1 MPRSPLSRSPLLTV
15 AVLVSLSAA
24 ATAGPDD
31 EAFFTDEVLPVLEA
45 RCFDCHGPDARRA
58 KGKLRMEGRD
68 SLLKGGF
75 TGPAVVPG
83 DLDGSLLVQAIR
95 RLDEDLAMPP
105 KEVLPEAE
113 RLTLE
118 EWVRRDTPWPG
129 GVAGEGAS
137 DAATSAAG
145 GGDAGA
151 GADAAHD
158 AASAEPLP
166 EFTPEAIAHFEREV
180 RPLLVE
186 HCFECHGPEVAR
198 PKGGLSLASRD
209 GVLRGGLSGAAAVSG
224 DPNAGL
230 LLRAMR
236 YEDADLAMPPDG
248 ALPQSAVLA
257 LAQWIRDGVPFPG
270 GIDGAHHE
278 EPVHS
283 IEEGRSRWAFS
294 PVVRP
299 EVPGTRDGAG
309 RPAAARED
317 DDSDDAPDAH
327 PIDAFLDARLAEAG
341 LTPNPPADR
350 RALAR
355 RTYLDLIGIPPTKA
369 ELDAYLADDAAD
381 AHARL
386 VDELLARPEHGERW
400 ARHWLDVVRYAQT
413 NGYERDQEKPF
424 AWRFRDWVI
433 AAINSDVPYD
443 RFLALQLAG
452 DELPDG
458 GDDGLIA
465 TGFYRLGT
473 WDYEPDD
480 ARQAEFDEL
489 DDVVRTISEGML
501 GLTLGCARCHDHKF
515 DPLGQ
520 ADYYSMVAM
529 VRGLTRYA
537 EPRYAP
543 DSMTLEPLGFDE
555 TTQAA
560 WERQRKQHMAELR
573 DELAVIRDA
582 SKERLLAEH
591 LAGLPK
597 AVAAAHQTA
606 PDRRTAAQRRLMR
619 QFPALQISD
628 REAIEATP
636 DDVRRQANQLYLEI
650 EAAQDSF
657 QGEIPWAL
665 VATENGRTPPT
676 THMLGRGLA
685 SMAGE
690 EVPPRFVRVL
700 CPDDEA
706 ALPRITPSR
715 RSLSSGRRAA
725 LADWIASESNPLTA
739 RVMVNRVWQHH
750 FGTGLVPT
758 PNDFGSTGL
767 PPSHPELLDWLA
779 AEFMDSG
786 WSVKHLH
793 RLILSSAAWQR
804 SSENTGPGAEQDPGN
819 ALVWR
824 QSLRRLDAEVI
835 RDALVHV
842 SGGLNPERGGRGFFP
857 ELSREAMAG
866 SSRPGEGW
874 EPSPPQ
880 DQQRRSIYA
889 FLKRSML
896 PPVLE
901 AFDLANPSLPV
912 GKRIGTTTASQSLLM
927 WNHAFV
933 ERQAERLAEGVI
945 AEAGDDPGARVTTL
959 FERVLS
965 RSPTPDELALG
976 RDHLAAQEEALA
988 YVEPVLAFAPRVPT
1002 RVEVGFLDGLSGD
1015 DVLAVPRDGWTA
1027 LKGPWGN
1034 GYNFTVELDTLRGPA
1049 ALATGLEPG
1058 TLHALHVELR
1068 VGEGVTLASL
1078 LFNARAQGDGFSGL
1092 ELRFDPAAAT
1102 VALVRHDAPAGDDA
1116 LPGDPAVLAEA
1127 PFALTPGAWHP
1138 VTLLSD
1144 GNTLWVTT
1152 GYDGTPVLEHAD
1164 PALGGE
1170 GLVGTRVWGGG
1181 LDLRLATVL
1190 NQGAEELELLPFD
1203 FVDPDV
1209 AALRSLALALL
1220 NSNEFL
1226 YVD

>member
-1 MPRSPLSRSPLLTV
+1 MPRSSLL
-15 AVLVSLSAA
+15 AA
-24 ATAGPDD
+24 ALLLLLAASAMAGPDD
-31 EAFFTDEVLPVLEA
+31 DAFFSDEVLPVLEA
-45 RCFDCHGPDARRA
+45 RCFECHGPDARRA

-105 KEVLPEAE
+105 KEALPEPE
-113 RLTLE
+113 RLVLE

-129 GVAGEGAS
+129 GVEGEGAS
-137 DAATSAAG
+137 DAANPAAG
-145 GGDAGA
+145 GGDADTES
-151 GADAAHD
+151 DAAHD

-166 EFTPEAIAHFEREV
+166 EFTIEALAHFEREV

-186 HCFECHGPEVAR
+186 HCFECHGPDVAR

-209 GVLRGGLSGAAAVSG
+209 GVLRGGLSGPAAVSG
-224 DPNAGL
+224 DPGTGL
-230 LLRAMR
+230 LLRAVR
-236 YEDADLAMPPDG
+236 YQDADLAMPPDG
-248 ALPQSAVLA
+248 ALPQTALLA
-257 LAQWIRDGVPFPG
+257 LAQWIRDGVPYPG
-270 GIDGAHHE
+270 GVAGAHHE

-299 EVPGTRDGAG
+299 ELPGAG
-309 RPAAARED
+309 GGPERPAAPAEDEASGTAR
-317 DDSDDAPDAH
+317 DAH
-327 PIDAFLDARLAEAG
+327 PIDAFVDARLVEAG

-350 RALAR
+350 RTLAR

-369 ELDAYLADDAAD
+369 ELDAFEANDGTD

-452 DELPDG
+452 DELPDA

-529 VRGLTRYA
+529 VRGLTRYT

-543 DSMTLEPLGFDE
+543 DSQTLEPLGFDE

-573 DELAVIRDA
+573 AELRVIRED
-582 SKERLLAEH
+582 SKEQLIAERLAE
-591 LAGLPK
+591 LPE
-597 AVAAAHQTA
+597 AVAAAQGTPPA
-606 PDRRTAAQRRLMR
+606 RRTNTQRKLLREH
-619 QFPALQISD
+619 PELQIGD

-636 DDVRRQANQLYLEI
+636 DDIRRQANQLYLEI

-665 VATENGRTPPT
+665 VATEGGRTPPA

-700 CPDDEA
+700 CPDDDA
-706 ALPRITPSR
+706 AQPRITPSR

-804 SSENTGPGAEQDPGN
+804 SSDNTGPGAEQDPGN

-880 DQQRRSIYA
+880 DQERRSIYA

-933 ERQAERLAEGVI
+933 ERQAERLAEAV
-945 AEAGDDPGARVTTL
+945 AHEAGDDVAARVENL

-965 RSPTPDELALG
+965 RAPSAEERALA
-976 RDHLAAQEEALA
+976 RDHLASQERAFADEQ
-988 YVEPVLAFAPRVPT
+988 PVLAFSPRVPT
-1002 RVEVGFLDGLSGD
+1002 RVEAEFLESLTGD
-1015 DVLAVPRDGWTA
+1015 DVLAVPREGWTA

-1058 TLHALHVELR
+1058 ALHALHVELR
-1068 VGEGVTLASL
+1068 VDEGVTFASL
-1078 LFNARAQGDGFSGL
+1078 LFNARDLGDGFSGL

-1102 VALVRHDAPAGDDA
+1102 VALVRHDAPAGDDVV
-1116 LPGDPAVLAEA
+1116 LGDPAVLVEA

-1138 VTLLSD
+1138 VTVLSD
-1144 GNTLWVTT
+1144 GNTIWVTT
-1152 GYDGTPVLEHAD
+1152 GYDGTPVLDHAG
-1164 PALGGE
+1164 PAVGGH
-1170 GLVGTRVWGGG
+1170 GLVGTRVWGGS

-1203 FVDPDV
+1203 FVNPDL